1 MTSRYPVSP
10 YKIRK
15 SGDVILILYLQNLSQ
30 NKKFININPLFSSIV
45 DSPLLK
51 INVFFVKKVGFFI
64 FFKNLFLT

>member
-1 MTSRYPVSP
+1 MTSRHPVRP
-10 YKIRK
+10 YKIRE

-51 INVFFVKKVGFFI
+51 INVFSLKKWY
-64 FFKNLFLT
+64 FLYFLKIYF